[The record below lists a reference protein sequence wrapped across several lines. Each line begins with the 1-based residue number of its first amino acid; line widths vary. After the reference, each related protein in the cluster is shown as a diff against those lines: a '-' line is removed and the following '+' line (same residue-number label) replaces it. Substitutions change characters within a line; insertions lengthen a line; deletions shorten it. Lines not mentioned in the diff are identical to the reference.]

1 MLQVKNL
8 KTQFKTQYKNQTANV
23 LAVDNVSFS
32 LQQGQTL
39 ALVGESGCGKSV
51 TALSLMNLIP
61 APGKIIGG
69 EVLFNQQNLLALSD
83 RELQQIRGKKISM
96 IFQEPSSALNPV
108 LTCGHQIS
116 QVLKLH
122 FSDLS
127 KQQIAERTFSML
139 KKVGISS
146 PETRM
151 KEYPHQLSGG
161 MKQRIMIAM
170 SLICQP
176 EILIADEP
184 TTALDVTIQAQIL
197 DIIKQL
203 QQQYKTSLL
212 LITHDLG
219 VVSEMADQVLVM
231 YAGKVVESNSAKN
244 IFTEPKHPYT
254 KGLLKSVLGL
264 ENFDIHDRCRRLPAI
279 RGMVPSLE
287 NLPQGCRFS
296 DRCDYA
302 QAQCQ
307 QRQPEWQ
314 ATENENSGFSCFYP
328 ESVR

>member
-8 KTQFKTQYKNQTANV
+8 KTQFTTSNAEV
-23 LAVDNVSFS
+23 FAVDNVSFS
-32 LQQGQTL
+32 LQQGKSL

-51 TALSLMNLIP
+51 TALSIMNLIP
-61 APGKIIGG
+61 PPGKVVGG
-69 EVLFNQQNLLALSD
+69 EILFHGQNLSLYSD
-83 RELQQIRGKKISM
+83 RQWQQIRGKKISM
-96 IFQEPSSALNPV
+96 IFQEPGSALNPV
-108 LTCGHQIS
+108 LTCGYQIS

-122 FSDLS
+122 FPDLNK
-127 KQQIAERTFSML
+127 KQIVERTLEML

-170 SLICQP
+170 ALICQP

-219 VVSEMADQVLVM
+219 VVTEMADQVMVM
-231 YAGKVVESNSAKN
+231 YAGKVVERNSAES
-244 IFTEPKHPYT
+244 IFTHPRHPYT
-254 KGLLKSVLGL
+254 AGLLKSVMGL
-264 ENFDIHDRCRRLPAI
+264 DKFDLSNRQRRLPAI

-287 NLPQGCRFS
+287 NLSQGCRFS
-296 DRCDYA
+296 DRCDRV
-302 QAQCQ
+302 QPQCHQ
-307 QRQPEWQ
+307 SQPNWQ
-314 ATENENSGFSCFYP
+314 ADANNDHGFSCFNP
-328 ESVR
+328 ESILL

>member
-8 KTQFKTQYKNQTANV
+8 KTQFTTPTSKVFAI
-23 LAVDNVSFS
+23 DDVSFN
-32 LQQGQTL
+32 LQQGKTL

-51 TALSLMNLIP
+51 TALSVMNLIP
-61 APGKIIGG
+61 PPGKIVSG
-69 EVLFNQQNLLALSD
+69 EINFHGQNLSSFSD
-83 RELQQIRGKKISM
+83 RQWQQIRGKKISM
-96 IFQEPSSALNPV
+96 IFQEPGSALNPV
-108 LTCGHQIS
+108 LTCGYQIS

-122 FSDLS
+122 FPDLNK
-127 KQQIAERTFSML
+127 KQISERTLAML

-146 PETRM
+146 PETRV

-170 SLICQP
+170 ALICQP
-176 EILIADEP
+176 EVLIADEP

-219 VVSEMADQVLVM
+219 VVTEMADQVMVM

-244 IFTEPKHPYT
+244 IFSNPKHPYT
-254 KGLLKSVLGL
+254 VGLLKSVMGL
-264 ENFDIHDRCRRLPAI
+264 ENFDLTNRLRRLPAI
-279 RGMVPSLE
+279 TGMVPSLDK
-287 NLPQGCRFS
+287 LSQGCRFS
-296 DRCDYA
+296 DRCVRV
-302 QAQCQ
+302 QPQCHQ
-307 QRQPEWQ
+307 SQPNWQ
-314 ATENENSGFSCFYP
+314 VDGNNENGFACFNP
-328 ESVR
+328 EGSLL